1 MKKFIAAILV
11 VIMAVT
17 AMMSVSAAADNNP
30 WKFDT
35 KEAVAKWKLGG
46 KDALGAEYF
55 EADAGKSGGAIKL
68 TGDTLSGVKII
79 SLPKSVNIPKG
90 SNVTISFDMKS
101 NTPIS
106 DGQGGGKRVVVRLES
121 NDNTRTCKQNPGDG
135 TWVNTSV
142 RYEGNAPGKRSADK
156 NNVDK
161 DYVTV
166 EIVTFN
172 LAAGDVV
179 YIDNINFT
187 DDSGKTYLLDSMLDS
202 TGENPNPGTA
212 DPMMLIA
219 AAAAC
224 AAPAVIAVRKK
235 KNR

>member
-1 MKKFIAAILV
+1 MKKFIAAILT

-17 AMMSVSAAADNNP
+17 AMTSVSAASDNNP

-35 KEAVAKWKLGG
+35 KEAVAKWKLAG
-46 KDALGAEYF
+46 KEALGAEYF
-55 EADAGKSGGAIKL
+55 EADAGKNGGALKL
-68 TGDTLSGVKII
+68 TGDNLSGVKII
-79 SLPKSVNIPKG
+79 VLAKSVNIPKG

-121 NDNTRTCKQNPGDG
+121 NDNLRTCKQNPGDG

-142 RYEGNAPGKRSADK
+142 RYEGNAAGNRDKTK

-172 LAAGDVV
+172 LAAGDVI

-187 DDSGKTYLLDSMLDS
+187 DDSGKTYLLDSMLDGS
-202 TGENPNPGTA
+202 GDNPGTA
-212 DPMMLIA
+212 DPM
-219 AAAAC
+219 
-224 AAPAVIAVRKK
+224 AVVAVMAVCVVPVVTAAVRKK